1 MAAGKKPVEQ
11 AVEMVIKTDKHE
23 YWLGHDAH
31 ALIAH
36 VRLAGKAF
44 QLSLGIALEDI
55 SGTGRDCTG
64 ARTPADVIILA
75 LARRAGWEVQRTDG
89 ALGEGD
95 TPNAKAA
102 AGYNLNKR
110 SGRPAGS
117 KAPVT
122 STVGKAKVAAK
133 VEAKR
138 LAAITR
144 LQKAWR
150 ARRGR
155 FTSRGTAIVAPKAA
169 AIVELQQFAAFV
181 GGCACST
188 CGACLRVDKKK
199 SLQIGVAAQWAVV
212 CTGAACTALPRLLHT
227 CAQHAAPWA
236 DDFIINTKMHFASV
250 TCAVDFSRANDLLR
264 LAGLGCLSNRGQY
277 RLKEELEGPAA
288 HMVEAKMAAAYAAEL
303 ARPPTALPR
312 CLMIDAFWDHGRN
325 GTTAVMPFMSSRS
338 GRIVHIESAR
348 KKEDGVKS
356 SNELEQRCFAKGL
369 RNPRIASDAFGEIA
383 MDGAKQLVK
392 ATEAAHKRAS
402 GDGWHHGKCRVKGFR
417 GHVEGFVVR
426 PKPTAVEK
434 EAKEAK
440 KLPKPQPAAKPPEL
454 KWPKLAAVTLADARS
469 ELEGVGVVL
478 DASTKEEAVRKMHTA
493 LVKARHVQ
501 LELKAL
507 VARYQSALCGEV
519 TNEEVALHHVRGA
532 AVSAC
537 VIEVP
542 LSAPEAALKQLTR
555 AFGDAAAC
563 SVATAAELESWKL
576 YFAYASLQR
585 RAELSREGRK
595 DTNKDIRKEL
605 KEA

>member
-1 MAAGKKPVEQ
+1 
-11 AVEMVIKTDKHE
+11 MVNKSDKHE
-23 YWLGHDAH
+23 YWLGHDVH

-64 ARTPADVIILA
+64 ARTQADVIILA

-95 TPNAKAA
+95 TPNTKAA
-102 AGYNLNKR
+102 AGYSFSKR

-117 KAPVT
+117 KAPEAKAPVT
-122 STVGKAKVAAK
+122 GTVGKAK

-212 CTGAACTALPRLLHT
+212 CTGAACKALPRLLHT

-312 CLMIDAFWDHGRN
+312 CLTIDAFWDHGRN
-325 GTTAVMPFMSSRS
+325 GTIAVMPFMSADS
-338 GRIVHIESAR
+338 GRIVHLESAR

-369 RNPRIASDAFGEIA
+369 RNPRIASDAFSEIA

-426 PKPTAVEK
+426 PKPSAVEK

-454 KWPKLAAVTLADARS
+454 KWPKLTAVTLANARN

-478 DASTKEEAVRKMHTA
+478 DASANEEAVRKMHTA

-501 LELKAL
+501 LELKSL
-507 VARYQSALCGEV
+507 VAHYQGALGGEV
-519 TNEEVALHHVRGA
+519 TNEAVALHHVRGA

-537 VIEVP
+537 AIEVP

-585 RAELSREGRK
+585 RAELSREARK